1 MADHYQATYTWIR
14 QHVTLVIFLVLSVP
28 FVLVIA
34 IVYFT
39 GYQYIKDSITQR
51 ANSKLS
57 DFAAEIRYNLDSA
70 VTDLCRGLSFFAE
83 SDSLGDLNGETRL
96 SRISSRLGKGTGD
109 VIQGI
114 ALVDHDGRILAG
126 DLPYDS
132 ELADLKHEEWFLM
145 SCENQVYLSDIY
157 FDSQMHPYF
166 IISVRPVQLEK
177 HSMLVAWVSGLW
189 LSSFVENVRLGR
201 TGEAFLVNSKGIVQ
215 SRSRL
220 GKNFGLKLD
229 IELPDPNTN
238 GADLVRFQ
246 NQDQEV
252 LAAVVNLKS
261 NGNWFV
267 VAGQEV
273 EEAVRDISMVKVVFG
288 LIIVLGIVFIII
300 IGSLTSSV
308 LMRKIRQAD
317 EKKCEIDEQ
326 LIQSQKLAAIGQ
338 LSSGVAHEINN
349 PLAVIGEEAG
359 WLQDLLKKEDARNF
373 KYGDDFRDSLN
384 AIVDQVRRCKEVTH
398 KLLSFA
404 RKMDSN
410 FSDVDLREAVDEVVG
425 MREQDAFLDNI
436 SINKV
441 FDKNLPII
449 FSEPYLLRQ
458 LLLNLL
464 NNAVDAVRKGGKV
477 TIHTRMDTQ
486 DKIIIDVKDNGVG
499 IPRENL
505 GKIFDPF
512 FTTKPPGKGTGLGL
526 STCHGIVN
534 KLGGEIKVSSKV
546 NEGSTFSVI
555 LPVKSPVDH
564 PADAGSLNES

>member
-57 DFAAEIRYNLDSA
+57 DFAAEIRYNLDA
-70 VTDLCRGLSFFAE
+70 GITDLCRGLSFFAI
-83 SDSLGDLNGETRL
+83 SDRLEDLQDDNKL
-96 SRISSRLGKGTGD
+96 QWIFSRLEMKTGN
-109 VIQGI
+109 VIKDL
-114 ALVDHDGRILAG
+114 ALVDHDGNVVAG
-126 DLPYDS
+126 SLLSDCKY
-132 ELADLKHEEWFLM
+132 ADLSSKQWYVM
-145 SCENQVYLSDIY
+145 SCEHQVYVSDIY
-157 FDSQMHPYF
+157 IDSRKNPYF
-166 IISVRPVQLEK
+166 IISVHLDHPEDRAIL
-177 HSMLVAWVSGLW
+177 MVSVDGGW
-189 LSSFVENVRLGR
+189 LSSFVETVRLGKS
-201 TGEAFLVNSKGIVQ
+201 GEAFIVNSNGIIQ
-215 SRSRL
+215 SRSSLDRD
-220 GKNFGLKLD
+220 FGQIFD
-229 IELPDPNTN
+229 IPLQ
-238 GADLVRFQ
+238 DLHAHKITTTTFY
-246 NQDQEV
+246 DQGREA
-252 LAAVVNLKS
+252 LAAVATLKS
-261 NGNWFV
+261 NHNWLV
-267 VAGQEV
+267 VVGQDM
-273 EEAVRDISMVKVVFG
+273 EEAVQDISMVKTGFGMIVF
-288 LIIVLGIVFIII
+288 LGVIFIII

-317 EKKCEIDEQ
+317 AKKCEIDEQ

-359 WLQDLLKKEDARNF
+359 WLQDLLKKEDAKSF

-410 FSDVDLREAVDEVVG
+410 FSDVNLKEAVDEVVS

-436 SINKV
+436 TINKIYE
-441 FDKNLPII
+441 KNLPII

-464 NNAVDAVRKGGKV
+464 NNALDAVRKDGKV
-477 TIHTRMDTQ
+477 TIHTRLEDQ
-486 DKIIIDVKDNGVG
+486 NKIIIDVIDNGVG
-499 IPRENL
+499 IPDENL

-534 KLGGEIKVSSKV
+534 KLGGDIRVKSRV

-555 LPVKSPVDH
+555 LPVKSLRDH
-564 PADAGSLNES
+564 PADE